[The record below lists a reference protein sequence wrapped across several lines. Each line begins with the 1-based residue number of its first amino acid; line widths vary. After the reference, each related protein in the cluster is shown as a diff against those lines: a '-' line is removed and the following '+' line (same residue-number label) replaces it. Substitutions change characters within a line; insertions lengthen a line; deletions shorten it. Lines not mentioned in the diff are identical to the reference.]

1 MADPVVTSRGARW
14 LAALPLAG
22 AVLLAS
28 LGLISTALLLLASF
42 SGLLALVLSLVLT
55 GVALRLL
62 GPGTEQLTRRM
73 VALDLAAVVLALAF
87 AGLQS
92 QMSAQNLAVTRDPG
106 VYSVTAKWLTTHDN
120 VDIDTRSELFGRPE
134 ALTYPSAGYGPTTT
148 PGHVYAQGT
157 HVLPAVLAVV
167 GSTLGDR
174 VMYRTNALIGAL
186 GLLAAYALGRRIA
199 GRGAALAGVGL
210 LALTLPVL
218 AFSRDT
224 YTEPYSQVLVLGGLA
239 VLWRARTGRPGE
251 WAVAGMV
258 LGGSCLAR
266 IDAYLVLP
274 FLVLYAALL
283 LAVTAPGQRRL
294 VGRDVAALGLTAA
307 VPAVLG
313 WLDLTRLAP
322 GYYRDLRSQFVS
334 IMALLVVSLVAAA
347 VLVVVVWKTPVL
359 ARLGR
364 LRDLTWNRVGAVA
377 AGAVVLVGVGLAVRA
392 VTTVSR
398 GITAV
403 AQQNEIAALQ
413 QAGRVAVD
421 GSRSYAEHAVVWMV
435 WYLGPLAALAAL
447 VGTALLLRQA
457 LLRRDLHAAP
467 WLLVFL
473 STSLLYLYD
482 PSITPDQI
490 WAMRR
495 FVPVILPVGAVV
507 ATYALGLG
515 LRRLHGPVRLVAG
528 GVVAVLLVA
537 PVLYLDRPF
546 LTVREFNP
554 QLAEVRSVCRAL
566 PDDAA
571 VVVIGAFS
579 VRYPMTV
586 RSFCD
591 VPAVAEDPFVPE
603 VLPDV
608 QRTVRTA
615 GKRLYVVTAGDAVG
629 KLAVT
634 PAAGAPVPVSAIDVT
649 VWVRTLVTPPRQ
661 TRTGNR
667 ELFVGRIGPSGA
679 VEAWVR

>member
-1 MADPVVTSRGARW
+1 MADQDVTSRAARW

-28 LGLISTALLLLASF
+28 LGLVSTALLLLESF
-42 SGLLALVLSLVLT
+42 HGVLALVLSLGVT
-55 GVALRLL
+55 AVALRLL
-62 GPGTEQLTRRM
+62 GPGDERLTRRL
-73 VALDLAAVVLALAF
+73 VALDLAALVLAVGF
-87 AGLQS
+87 AGVQS

-106 VYSVTAKWLTTHDN
+106 VYSVTAKWLTTHDS
-120 VDIDTRSELFGRPE
+120 VDIDTQAELFGQPE

-239 VLWRARTGRPGE
+239 VLWRARAGRPGE
-251 WAVAGMV
+251 WAVAGLV

-283 LAVTAPGQRRL
+283 LAVAAPGRRGL

-322 GYYRDLRSQFVS
+322 GYYRDLRSQFTS
-334 IMALLVVSLVAAA
+334 IMALLVVSVVVAL
-347 VLVVVVWKTPVL
+347 VLVVVAWRTPL
-359 ARLGR
+359 LTRLGA
-364 LRDLTWNRVGAVA
+364 LRERTWDRAGALA
-377 AGAVVLVGVGLAVRA
+377 AGAVVLAGAALAVRA
-392 VTTVSR
+392 VVTEAHGIVS
-398 GITAV
+398 V
-403 AQQNEIAALQ
+403 PQQKEIAALQ
-413 QAGRVAVD
+413 EAGRVAVD
-421 GSRSYAEHAVVWMV
+421 GTRSYSEHAVLWMV

-447 VGTALLLRQA
+447 VGTALLLRRA
-457 LLRRDLHAAP
+457 LVRRDLPAVP

-495 FVPVILPVGAVV
+495 FVPVILPIGAVV

-515 LRRLHGPVRLVAG
+515 LRRLPSRLRLVAG

-546 LTVREFNP
+546 LTVREYNP

-586 RSFCD
+586 RAFCD
-591 VPAVAEDPFVPE
+591 VPAVAANPFVPE
-603 VLPDV
+603 ILPE
-608 QRTVRTA
+608 VRQALGTA
-615 GKRLYVVTAGDAVG
+615 GKVLYVVTAGDAVDT
-629 KLAVT
+629 LPTTA
-634 PAAGAPVPVSAIDVT
+634 AAGAPAPVSTIDVT

-661 TRTGNR
+661 TRTGER

-679 VEAWVR
+679 VEAWLR

>member
-1 MADPVVTSRGARW
+1 MADPEVTAPAARW

-28 LGLISTALLLLASF
+28 LGLVSTALLLLESF
-42 SGLLALVLSLVLT
+42 NGVLALVLSLVLT
-55 GVALRLL
+55 AVALRLL

-73 VALDLAAVVLALAF
+73 VALDLAALVLALAF

-106 VYSVTAKWLTTHDN
+106 VYSVTAKWLTSHDS
-120 VDIDTRSELFGRPE
+120 VDIDTQAELFGRPE

-148 PGHVYAQGT
+148 PGHVYAHGT

-199 GRGAALAGVGL
+199 GLGAALAGVAL

-218 AFSRDT
+218 AFARDT
-224 YTEPYSQVLVLGGLA
+224 YTEPYSQALVLGGLA
-239 VLWRARTGRPGE
+239 VLWRARPGRPGE
-251 WAVAGMV
+251 WAVAGLV

-274 FLVLYAALL
+274 FLVIYAGLL
-283 LAVTAPGQRRL
+283 LAVAAPGRRRL
-294 VGRDVAALGLTAA
+294 VGRDVAALAFAA
-307 VPAVLG
+307 VVPAVLG

-322 GYYRDLRSQFVS
+322 GYYRDLRGQFTS
-334 IMALLVVSLVAAA
+334 IMALLVVSAVAAA
-347 VLVVVVWKTPVL
+347 VLVVVAWQTPL
-359 ARLGR
+359 LTRLGALRERTWDR
-364 LRDLTWNRVGAVA
+364 LGAVA
-377 AGAVVLVGVGLAVRA
+377 AGAVVLVAVALAVRA
-392 VTTVSR
+392 VTTVSH
-398 GITAV
+398 GITSV

-413 QAGRVAVD
+413 IGRVAVD
-421 GSRSYAEHAVVWMV
+421 GSRSYAEHAIVWV
-435 WYLGPLAALAAL
+435 AWYLGPVAALAAL
-447 VGTALLLRQA
+447 VGTALLLRRA
-457 LLRRDLHAAP
+457 LVRRDLHAAP

-473 STSLLYLYD
+473 STSLLYLYN

-515 LRRLHGPVRLVAG
+515 LRRLHGTVRLVAG
-528 GVVAVLLVA
+528 GVVGVLVIA
-537 PVLYLDRPF
+537 PVLYLNRPF

-554 QLAEVRSVCRAL
+554 QLAEIRSVCQAL

-571 VVVIGAFS
+571 VVVIGQFA

-586 RSFCD
+586 RAFCD
-591 VPAVAEDPFVPE
+591 VPAVAANPFVPE
-603 VLPDV
+603 VLTDV
-608 QRTVRTA
+608 RRTLGTA
-615 GKRLYVVTAGDAVG
+615 GKALYVLSAEDAVD
-629 KLAVT
+629 KLPTTA
-634 PAAGAPVPVSAIDVT
+634 AAGAPVAVSTIDVT
-649 VWVRTLVTPPRQ
+649 VWVRALVTPPRQ
-661 TRTGNR
+661 TRTGQR

-679 VEAWVR
+679 VEAWLR